1 MIERD
6 IYVLNDVVKTPI
18 DYVRGTNTIPI
29 IFHFRDY
36 DIPSGS
42 TAEAFVF
49 NRDGT
54 GTQIDAD
61 VSGND
66 VEIQPVTDL
75 FSEMGEAMLQVKIS
89 KSSNVLVTFAY
100 PVAVRPNYT
109 EGDAQP
115 GGNHSGFFG
124 ELQDAADAANKA
136 ATAANDAAEN
146 AESKAQAADEAA
158 EAAKQASQQIQQN
171 AAAGNYSASVNA
183 GNVTTGAP
191 GTQAA
196 VTNSGTAKDA
206 VFDFVIPQGPTGPQ
220 GPRGPQGPQGPTG
233 TIENL
238 PTATVEF
245 EEAAERENIKSG
257 ETVAVLFG
265 KIQKWLSDLGT
276 WYPRLNRIQQ
286 VDISDVFTN
295 IPTVSGIAIA
305 GKLTIFEFGLNVSP
319 YTVKLVCAE
328 ISVTAQN
335 KVIPENTALGQVK
348 SEYSGLF
355 GSSGTAVVPPIDCK
369 YVDGYGTSEIGARIG
384 VYPYSSGF
392 SVVMYNVDS
401 SASGQKKYIGS
412 ATWIAAF

>member
-42 TAEAFVF
+42 TAEVFVF

-54 GTQIDAD
+54 GTQIGAD

-75 FSEMGEAMLQVKIS
+75 FSKMGEAVLQVKIS
-89 KSSNVLVTFAY
+89 KSNNVLVTFSY
-100 PVAVRPNYT
+100 PVNVRPNYT

-115 GGNHSGFFG
+115 GGNHSGFFD
-124 ELQDAADAANKA
+124 ELQAAADAANE
-136 ATAANDAAEN
+136 AAEN
-146 AESKAQAADEAA
+146 ADDKAQAANQAA
-158 EAAKQASQQIQQN
+158 QSANQASQQIQQN
-171 AAAGNYSASVNA
+171 AAEGNYSASVSV
-183 GNVTTGAP
+183 GTVTTGDP
-191 GTQAA
+191 GTQAQIY
-196 VTNSGTAKDA
+196 NSGTEKDA
-206 VFDFVIPQGPTGPQ
+206 IFNFVV
-220 GPRGPQGPQGPTG
+220 PQGPQGPIGPVGPPGPTG
-233 TIENL
+233 NIENL
-238 PTATVEF
+238 PTAAVTF
-245 EEAAERENIKSG
+245 TEAPERENIQSG
-257 ETVAVLFG
+257 DTVAVLFG

-276 WYPRLNRIQQ
+276 WYPRLNKIQRIN
-286 VDISDVFTN
+286 ISDVFTS
-295 IPTVSGIAIA
+295 IPSVSGITIA
-305 GKLTIFEFGLNVSP
+305 GKLTVFEFGLNVSP

-328 ISVTAQN
+328 IAVTAQN
-335 KVIPENTALGQVK
+335 KVIPANTSLGQIE
-348 SEYSGLF
+348 STYSGLF
-355 GSSGTAVVPPIDCK
+355 GTDGAAVAPPIDCK

-392 SVVMYNVDS
+392 SVVMCNVDS
-401 SASGQKKYIGS
+401 SASGPKKYIGS